1 MTKKPVMIRDDM
13 PEIEL
18 TPQVQSPPQR
28 PVQPPSERELMLP
41 PKARTD
47 KLRIP
52 RDRFPNIPFLPRSPP
67 RDWKRDPNPLPRPP
81 RGDPRPFPLPRP
93 RPIPPRGEPRPF
105 PRRPIPRIPLKPKKK
120 PFQAGKKPRRPFKM
134 GVPRKERIRLLKE
147 KAAAEARK
155 RPSSVVKRRR

>member
-18 TPQVQSPPQR
+18 TPQVQPPPQR
-28 PVQPPSERELMLP
+28 SVVQSRPPPR
-41 PKARTD
+41 AD

-52 RDRFPNIPFLPRSPP
+52 KDRIPKDRFPNIPFLPRSPP

-81 RGDPRPFPLPRP
+81 RGDPRPL
-93 RPIPPRGEPRPF
+93 

>member
-18 TPQVQSPPQR
+18 TPQVQPPPQR
-28 PVQPPSERELMLP
+28 GVVQSRPPPR
-41 PKARTD
+41 AD

-52 RDRFPNIPFLPRSPP
+52 KDRIPKDRFPNIPFLPRSPP

-81 RGDPRPFPLPRP
+81 RGDPRPLPRP

-147 KAAAEARK
+147 KAAVEARK
-155 RPSSVVKRRR
+155 RQLQKALVKRRR

>member
-18 TPQVQSPPQR
+18 TPQVQPPPQR
-28 PVQPPSERELMLP
+28 GVVQSRPPPR
-41 PKARTD
+41 AD

-52 RDRFPNIPFLPRSPP
+52 KDRIPKDRFPNIPFLPRSPP

-81 RGDPRPFPLPRP
+81 RGDPRPL
-93 RPIPPRGEPRPF
+93 

-147 KAAAEARK
+147 KAAVEARK
-155 RPSSVVKRRR
+155 RQLQKALVKRRR

>member
-1 MTKKPVMIRDDM
+1 MTKKPLMLRDDM
-13 PEIEL
+13 PEIQL
-18 TPQVQSPPQR
+18 TPEVQPPPQR
-28 PVQPPSERELMLP
+28 PVQPPSERKLMLP
-41 PKARTD
+41 PKSRTD

-52 RDRFPNIPFLPRSPP
+52 KDRFPNIPFLPRSPP
-67 RDWKRDPNPLPRPP
+67 RDWKRDPR
-81 RGDPRPFPLPRP
+81 PLPRP

-147 KAAAEARK
+147 KAAVEARK
-155 RPSSVVKRRR
+155 RQLQKALVKRRR